1 MKHNSENTT
10 NNNSNFHTEDTNM
23 NNSTEN
29 TNNMDQTTTTPEH
42 LDYQDMPDIAQLKE
56 GFPFCKSAKIGNL
69 LYPVIASSKLMEFIA
84 FDDNF
89 VAAAREVKHHA
100 FNPSGSEH
108 GVVKKVCDMFIDNPS
123 FREIICQDLIQGI
136 YDPERIA
143 SDSVFK
149 AKYRTFPRGFK
160 YTANQIVQEMIMQV
174 VRLSFSG
181 TFSVPRA
188 WSTMRSHDVN
198 MMIEDVD
205 RIRKRGFKCWI
216 SLRLKSFLDNIPHD
230 RLMQKISIMFQDKR
244 VANLVCNLI
253 GLNTPSAGGSQTKHV
268 GIPKDN
274 PLTDLLAYELYLS
287 ELDQEIK
294 RLGLTH
300 VRHNDEIV
308 VFCENKEAAEQ
319 IRGTLVAFVKNEMK
333 CPIDHNR
340 TRIKDIARLAFFG
353 LSLQGGRW
361 RIQYRVKNQAASDF
375 IILLLAYGRF
385 QEEHYLWSAYRKL
398 TKFISRYEDVY
409 ALENEIQRLKK
420 WRDDHF
426 THIVAFVEKVKL
438 GLIKLPEW

>member
-1 MKHNSENTT
+1 MKHNLENTT
-10 NNNSNFHTEDTNM
+10 NNNNFHKEDTNM

-29 TNNMDQTTTTPEH
+29 TNNMNQTSTTHEH
-42 LDYQDMPDIAQLKE
+42 LEYQDMPEIAQLKE

-89 VAAAREVKHHA
+89 VAAAREIKHHA

-160 YTANQIVQEMIMQV
+160 YTANQIIQEMIMQV

-198 MMIEDVD
+198 MMIESVD
-205 RIRKRGFKCWI
+205 RIRAEGFKCWI
-216 SLRLKSFLDNIPHD
+216 SLSLKSFLDNIPHD

-244 VANLVCNLI
+244 VAALTCTLI
-253 GLNTPSAGGSQTKHV
+253 GLNMPAAEGSRTKHV

-308 VFCENKEAAEQ
+308 VFCVNKEAAEQ

-333 CPIDHNR
+333 CPVDHNR
-340 TRIKDIARLAFFG
+340 TRIKDIAHLAFVG

-361 RIQYRVKNQAASDF
+361 RMQYRVKNQAASDYLVAVMTYTK
-375 IILLLAYGRF
+375 LLDDS
-385 QEEHYLWSAYRKL
+385 QLWNAYRKL
-398 TKFISRYEDVY
+398 TKFISFYEGVY
-409 ALENEIQRLKK
+409 ALENEIRRLKK
-420 WRDDHF
+420 WRDEHF
-426 THIVAFVEKVKL
+426 TNAIVLIERFKL
-438 GLIKLPEW
+438 GLVVWPDR